1 MGENAPSGA
10 ESGIALRATSSWGPF
25 AKGTLAIGRALAP
38 VTNAADRQF
47 DVASAWV
54 SPLADAQ
61 SGLAAAGSLAAVVGP
76 GANSAG
82 RFGARHG
89 IRDGAGASRQLPG
102 ATQARGASRSGHRDT
117 SARRRHGES
126 DLRRHLPA
134 LRTEPARADQAPFRS
149 WRRRGADPPGHPRAQ
164 CDSRR
169 LESQSAARRQA
180 RRRSRKQFRRGFSTA
195 CRAAGIFRS

>member
-76 GANSAG
+76 GPIQPGDSALVTVSG
-82 RFGARHG
+82 TAPARPG
-89 IRDGAGASRQLPG
+89 SYRAQLKLVGQAGAAI
-102 ATQARGASRSGHRDT
+102 ATP
-117 SARRRHGES
+117 
-126 DLRRHLPA
+126 L
-134 LRTEPARADQAPFRS
+134 RADV
-149 WRRRGADPPGHPRAQ
+149 
-164 CDSRR
+164 
-169 LESQSAARRQA
+169 
-180 RRRSRKQFRRGFSTA
+180 TA
-195 CRAAGIFRS
+195 SPI